1 LKIFT
6 LYVED
11 DRYSVPTLF
20 TAELRDDASV
30 MAYASNML
38 SNGDH
43 YLAIEIW
50 DGDRRV
56 GKVGQQGD

>member
-1 LKIFT
+1 
-6 LYVED
+6 
-11 DRYSVPTLF
+11 
-20 TAELRDDASV
+20 
-30 MAYASNML
+30 MAHASNML